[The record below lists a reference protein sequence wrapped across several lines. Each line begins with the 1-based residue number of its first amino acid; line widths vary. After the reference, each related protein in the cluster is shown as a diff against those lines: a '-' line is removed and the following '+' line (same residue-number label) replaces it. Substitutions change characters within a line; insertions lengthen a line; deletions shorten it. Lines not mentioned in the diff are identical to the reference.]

1 MPAPASVDAYLAA
14 LPADK
19 RATLQKVRAMI
30 KAAAPKA
37 EEGISYGIPTFKL
50 HGRMLG
56 SYGAAAKHCALYGF
70 VGLDKALVKD
80 YDMSPGTIRFPV
92 GQPLPASLV
101 KLLVKGQ
108 VARVEAALAA
118 TGKKTVK
125 KASGKSIKPA
135 VKQAVN
141 KSAAKAAKTSAKK

>member
-1 MPAPASVDAYLAA
+1 MNPKIPATVESYLAA

-19 RATLQKVRAMI
+19 RAALEKVRKTI

-70 VGLDKALVKD
+70 VGSNKELLKD
-80 YDMSPGTIRFPV
+80 YDTSPGTIRFPV
-92 GQPLPASLV
+92 DKPLPASLV
-101 KLLVKGQ
+101 KMLVKGQ
-108 VARVEAALAA
+108 MARVEAALAA
-118 TGKKTVK
+118 VKKPTKKVSESNKSSKKSAKKTVK
-125 KASGKSIKPA
+125 KS
-135 VKQAVN
+135 
-141 KSAAKAAKTSAKK
+141 TKK